1 MALFTLTDI
10 TFNKEQSGPLTKLE
24 NSQGL
29 GSDTNILK
37 YPIDLGEYDKG
48 HYMIIYINEQV
59 NTSSEYTNPGSG
71 VPTIQYIRE
80 LFESKIGATTTTDQ
94 LRNIVQGL
102 GTASQKVGGAITGTE
117 LGQDLYN
124 KAIEAYNKTGLPPV
138 DEYGVAFN
146 LGLDRLSGGNVNVQ
160 RTANYIGSITQA
172 LKSSVNTGTFLRKI
186 RRTKQAIA
194 LYMPDTMTFAYNQ
207 TYNGTSVFD
216 TLGKVG
222 TALSAGSSIVDAVRA
237 GGTQRDAINLA
248 SFGLQFLKDT
258 GVGGDLANLGLAQ
271 LGVASNPGLELIYG
285 SPSFRQF
292 KFDFLFYPRSTKEA
306 QQVQAI
312 INSLKFY
319 QAPEFASQTGGRF
332 LVPPSEFDIEFF
344 YNGKVNP
351 NIPKIST
358 CVLTGIDVDY
368 APNGWSTYEVPGQN
382 ASVGGTG
389 MPVATRVSLSFTETQ
404 IVTKEYLRWAETGS
418 PTPKA
423 DAFAQLN
430 VESGG
435 SYGGQ

>member
-124 KAIEAYNKTGLPPV
+124 KAIEAYNQTGLPPL

-160 RTANYIGSITQA
+160 KTANYIGSITQA

-222 TALSAGSSIVDAVRA
+222 TALSAGSSIVDAIR
-237 GGTQRDAINLA
+237 
-248 SFGLQFLKDT
+248 
-258 GVGGDLANLGLAQ
+258 
-271 LGVASNPGLELIYG
+271 
-285 SPSFRQF
+285 
-292 KFDFLFYPRSTKEA
+292 
-306 QQVQAI
+306 
-312 INSLKFY
+312 
-319 QAPEFASQTGGRF
+319 
-332 LVPPSEFDIEFF
+332 
-344 YNGKVNP
+344 
-351 NIPKIST
+351 
-358 CVLTGIDVDY
+358 
-368 APNGWSTYEVPGQN
+368 
-382 ASVGGTG
+382 
-389 MPVATRVSLSFTETQ
+389 
-404 IVTKEYLRWAETGS
+404 
-418 PTPKA
+418 
-423 DAFAQLN
+423 
-430 VESGG
+430 
-435 SYGGQ
+435 

>member
-24 NSQGL
+24 NAQGV

-59 NTSSEYTNPGSG
+59 NTSAEYTNPGSG
-71 VPTIQYIRE
+71 VPTIQNVRDQI
-80 LFESKIGATTTTDQ
+80 ESKIGATTTTSQ
-94 LRNIVQGL
+94 LSNIIQGSIN
-102 GTASQKVGGAITGTE
+102 GIQSASEKIGETQ
-117 LGQDLYN
+117 LGQTALN
-124 KAIEAYNKTGLPPV
+124 KVQELYNKTGLPPLN
-138 DEYGVAFN
+138 EYGVAFN
-146 LGLDRLSGGNVNVQ
+146 QGLDRITGGNISVLQ
-160 RTANYIGSITQA
+160 ARNYINQISSA
-172 LKSSVNTGTFLRKI
+172 FSNSVNTGTFLRKI

-222 TALSAGSSIVDAVRA
+222 TALSAGSSIVDAIKA

-312 INSLKFY
+312 INNLKFY

-332 LVPPSEFDIEFF
+332 LVPPSEFDIEF
-344 YNGKVNP
+344 YHNGKVNP

-368 APNGWSTYEVPGQN
+368 APNGWSSYEVPGQS

-389 MPVATRVSLSFTETQ
+389 MPVATRLSLSFTETQ